1 MVILG
6 GVSTL
11 VLVTTWFVLS
21 WTLAIEIDACSP
33 VTEWFPTVTFLT
45 GIQFSWLLLFVVL
58 SLIFVASFQSIES
71 FRSRGDSRVLC
82 PPLLFSFLDIPWL
95 LGKDFL

>member
-11 VLVTTWFVLS
+11 VLVTTGFVLS
-21 WTLAIEIDACSP
+21 WTVAIEVDASSP
-33 VTEWFPTVTFLT
+33 ITEWLPAGRFLF

-58 SLIFVASFQSIES
+58 TQIFAASFQALES
-71 FRSRGDSRVLC
+71 FPSRRANRMLC
-82 PPLLFSFLDIPWL
+82 PPLLFSFWISH
-95 LGKDFL
+95 GC